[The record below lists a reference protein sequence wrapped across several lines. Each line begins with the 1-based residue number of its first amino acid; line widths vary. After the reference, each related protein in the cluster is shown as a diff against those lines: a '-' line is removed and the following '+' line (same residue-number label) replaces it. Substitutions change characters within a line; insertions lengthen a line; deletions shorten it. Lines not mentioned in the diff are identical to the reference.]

1 MSRLVGLSVLQ
12 EERKLKEEEEK
23 KEHDKKEQFISPKDA
38 DVPHMPSLSAAQQ
51 CSSRTEH
58 PLNLTSGPR

>member
-1 MSRLVGLSVLQ
+1 MSLFPGYLSVLQ

-38 DVPHMPSLSAAQQ
+38 DAHHMPSLSAAQQ
-51 CSSRTEH
+51 
-58 PLNLTSGPR
+58 